1 LRIIPY
7 GRTRRAKDVYS
18 NPGGGTYNTIST
30 RYAEKRNDCGEKEQ
44 LLARFANLL
53 KINIIETLKTP
64 QDILDSSITVDD
76 VEFAAALAT
85 KNKWKATS
93 KLAQK
98 LQRNHSS

>member
-1 LRIIPY
+1 LWR
-7 GRTRRAKDVYS
+7 K
-18 NPGGGTYNTIST
+18 GTTIGQPQPFEDK
-30 RYAEKRNDCGEKEQ
+30 YYV
-44 LLARFANLL
+44 
-53 KINIIETLKTP
+53 ETLKIP

-85 KNKWKATS
+85 KIKWKATS